1 MTSVGPGYWT
11 LTWRDSR
18 AGAGVAPARGGTP
31 RGRALAHPA
40 AHNSGSPPLSQ
51 RTGAQASIDPFDA
64 SICPIDW
71 AGCAFAPCGALP
83 PVTVCAYCGRENDAG
98 AQYCMDC
105 GKPMGKAPGVM
116 ATAVGAV
123 PGTRIVAPP
132 AVAPTRPEALTC
144 HFCGG
149 RASGLLPFCPHCGR
163 RLTAPGSGP
172 SCGRCGSPVAAGTK
186 FCPTCGTPLVE
197 APGRRSLPAAAGG
210 GGGGAPAPPPIVLVL
225 LDDGGAPVQRFE
237 RRTPDTTIG
246 RLDGDIRFPEDVF
259 LSPLHAKI
267 SWEHDALLVRD
278 LGSRNGTWV
287 FVEAP
292 HRLVD
297 GDLLLIGSQVIR
309 FRRLGYPGPHPPD
322 ADATRRMGSLI
333 PSADIASLTQLRSD
347 GSARDV
353 IQLSPGRDLAIGRE
367 QGDWIFP
374 YDPSMSAR
382 HATIRSEDADF
393 VVVDANSR
401 NGVALA
407 ARGDIELRHDS
418 RVLVGDK
425 LLRVEIP
432 T

>member
-1 MTSVGPGYWT
+1 
-11 LTWRDSR
+11 
-18 AGAGVAPARGGTP
+18 AGVAPARGGTP

-51 RTGAQASIDPFDA
+51 RTGAQASTVPTVCAPVSGRGANSWNGASIDPFDA

-98 AQYCMDC
+98 AQFCMDC
-105 GKPMGKAPGVM
+105 GKPMGKAPGVK

-210 GGGGAPAPPPIVLVL
+210 GGAPAPAPPPIVLVL

-353 IQLSPGRDLAIGRE
+353 IQLSPGRDVTIGRE
-367 QGDWIFP
+367 HGDWTFP

-382 HATIRSEDADF
+382 HAVIRSEDADF
-393 VVVDANSR
+393 VVVDSKSR
-401 NGVALA
+401 NG
-407 ARGDIELRHDS
+407 G
-418 RVLVGDK
+418 
-425 LLRVEIP
+425 
-432 T
+432 

>member
-18 AGAGVAPARGGTP
+18 AGAGVGPA
-31 RGRALAHPA
+31 
-40 AHNSGSPPLSQ
+40 

-71 AGCAFAPCGALP
+71 AGRAFALCGAVPL
-83 PVTVCAYCGRENDAG
+83 VTVCAYCGRENDAG
-98 AQYCMDC
+98 AQFCMDC
-105 GKPMGKAPGVM
+105 GKPMGKASGVK
-116 ATAVGAV
+116 AAAVGAV

-132 AVAPTRPEALTC
+132 VVAPTRPEGLTC
-144 HFCGG
+144 PFCGG

-172 SCGRCGSPVAAGTK
+172 SCGRCGSPVAAGTT
-186 FCPTCGTPLVE
+186 FCPTCGAPLVE

-210 GGGGAPAPPPIVLVL
+210 GGAPASAPPPIVLVL

-267 SWEHDALLVRD
+267 SWEHDGLLVRD

-287 FVEAP
+287 FLEAP
-292 HRLVD
+292 HRLAD

-322 ADATRRMGSLI
+322 ADATRRMGSLT

-353 IQLSPGRDLAIGRE
+353 AQLSPGRDIRVGRE
-367 QGDWIFP
+367 RGEWVFP
-374 YDPSMSAR
+374 YDPSMSAE
-382 HATIRSEDADF
+382 HALVRSEDADF
-393 VVVDANSR
+393 VVVDAGSR
-401 NGVALA
+401 NGIALA
-407 ARGDIELRHDS
+407 ARGDISLQHNS
-418 RVLVGDK
+418 RILVGDK
-425 LLRVEIP
+425 LLRIVMP
-432 T
+432 A

>member
-1 MTSVGPGYWT
+1 
-11 LTWRDSR
+11 
-18 AGAGVAPARGGTP
+18 
-31 RGRALAHPA
+31 
-40 AHNSGSPPLSQ
+40 
-51 RTGAQASIDPFDA
+51 
-64 SICPIDW
+64 
-71 AGCAFAPCGALP
+71 
-83 PVTVCAYCGRENDAG
+83 VTVCAYCGRENDAG
-98 AQYCMDC
+98 AQFCMDC
-105 GKPMGKAPGVM
+105 GKPMSKPPGVK
-116 ATAVGAV
+116 ASAVGAV

-132 AVAPTRPEALTC
+132 VVAPTRPEALAC
-144 HFCGG
+144 DFCGG
-149 RASGLLPFCPHCGR
+149 RASGLLPFCPHCCR
-163 RLTAPGSGP
+163 PLTAPGSCPAVGLA
-172 SCGRCGSPVAAGTK
+172 RSPVAAGTK

-197 APGRRSLPAAAGG
+197 APGRRSPPAAAGG
-210 GGGGAPAPPPIVLVL
+210 APAPAPPPIVLVL
-225 LDDGGAPVQRFE
+225 LDDSGAPVQRFE

-246 RLDGDIRFPEDVF
+246 RLDGDIRFPDDVF

-267 SWEHDALLVRD
+267 SWEQDGLLVRD

-287 FVEAP
+287 FLEAP
-292 HRLVD
+292 HRLAD
-297 GDLLLIGSQVIR
+297 GDLLLIGSQVLR

-353 IQLSPGRDLAIGRE
+353 IQLSPGRDVTIGRE
-367 QGDWIFP
+367 HGDWTFP

-382 HATIRSEDADF
+382 HVVIRSEDADF
-393 VVVDANSR
+393 VVVDSKSR

-407 ARGDIELRHDS
+407 ARGDIPLRHDS